1 MIKLRPLADRVFVKQ
16 HDIQEQSEGGIVLA
30 GGKDKPLMGTVIE
43 AGPGY
48 WLADKF
54 VETTV
59 KPGDIVLFGK
69 SAGEEVEVEHDVTV
83 LVLYENEI
91 LATLDE

>member
-48 WLADKF
+48 WLWYWVWLMSVFSFMPADS
-54 VETTV
+54 V
-59 KPGDIVLFGK
+59 PVLP
-69 SAGEEVEVEHDVTV
+69 TR
-83 LVLYENEI
+83 
-91 LATLDE
+91 LAPI